1 MGMLLRLAEFGMR
14 FHSLGFRHLRGDLLQ
29 EVEALIRKG
38 VGPPDELCV
47 PVRSKRSSARVSA
60 HRMSSACP

>member
-1 MGMLLRLAEFGMR
+1 MGMLLRLAEFGRR

-47 PVRSKRSSARVSA
+47 PVMRSSSTARRTALVESVLL
-60 HRMSSACP
+60 P